1 MANND
6 IDINTTFN
14 NLNECIANLKQNLT
28 LIQQQVKNVEKTV
41 NRELKNLKKEADKN
55 KNKGN
60 RKPSGFAKPQ
70 RVSNELCDF
79 MNKPSGSEVARTEVT
94 QYIIKYIKD
103 NSLQKT
109 GNKKIITPDGNL
121 TKLFGDHNESE
132 VTYFNLQRL
141 MNKHFDPEFFQPV
154 TN

>member
-1 MANND
+1 MANSESELD
-6 IDINTTFN
+6 ITFN
-14 NLNECIANLKQNLT
+14 NLTECLVNLKQSVH
-28 LIQQQVKNVEKTV
+28 LIQQQFKNVEKIV
-41 NRELKNLKKEADKN
+41 KKEMKNLKKDAEKN

-79 MNKPSGSEVARTEVT
+79 MNKPEGSEVARTEVT

-103 NSLQKT
+103 NSLQDT
-109 GNKKIITPDGNL
+109 DNKKNITPDINL
-121 TKLFGDHNESE
+121 LKLFGEHNESE

-141 MNKHFDPEFFQPV
+141 MNRHFVPNVLPT